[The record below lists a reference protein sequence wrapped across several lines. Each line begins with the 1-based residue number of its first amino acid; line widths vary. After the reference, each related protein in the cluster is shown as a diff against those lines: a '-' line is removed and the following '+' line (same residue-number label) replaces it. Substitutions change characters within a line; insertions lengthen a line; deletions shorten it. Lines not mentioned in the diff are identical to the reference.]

1 MQLTTLF
8 KDDSAVSPVIGVI
21 LMVAITVILAA
32 VIGTFVLGL
41 GDQVGATSPQA
52 SFSYDFDND
61 VSDSDTDAQ
70 LVITHESGTSIS
82 AGRLTVTVDGTGVAA
97 DTTDDYSFSDDFPA
111 TVGAG
116 SSATV
121 VKNDTA
127 DAVWEGESIRVV
139 WTSESGSNSATLH
152 SQTAPQ

>member
-1 MQLTTLF
+1 MQLTNLF
-8 KDDSAVSPVIGVI
+8 NDDSAVSPVIGVI

-41 GDQVGATSPQA
+41 GDQVSETSPQA
-52 SFSYDFDND
+52 SFSFDFAND
-61 VSDSDTDAQ
+61 VSDSNTAAQ

-82 AGRLTVTVDGTGVAA
+82 ADRLTVTVDGTGVAA
-97 DTTDDYSFSDDFPA
+97 DTTDDYSFSSEFPDD
-111 TVGAG
+111 VEAG

-121 VKNDTA
+121 EK
-127 DAVWEGESIRVV
+127 DAAGDDVWEGESIRVV
-139 WTSESGSNSATLH
+139 WTSESGSSSATLH